1 MFFRVYFADALEYY
15 YCMTMK
21 LIIWHLAWFAAGAG
35 VFRLMTRVI
44 FKAGHV
50 RLNFMAR
57 SIPTSVGVGYALLT
71 ILMAAAASLVLGDIS
86 NYAGPLALIV
96 IGFSLLGLI
105 DDLLEGRERGGFRGH
120 LARAGATG
128 EISTALIKAFFG
140 LALALGANIIFRR
153 ATGPA
158 MIAVDALIIALCAN
172 AVNMLDVR
180 PGRAIKGFAAAAVF
194 ILAGS
199 LIGGTL
205 GGRAS
210 ILPIT
215 WFLIGPFIAWS
226 INMAS
231 IDFRCRGML
240 GDAGS
245 NVIGAVLGLLV
256 VWELSATMRWV
267 ALGLLIG
274 FHMLCEAVS
283 LTSVIERV
291 APLKWMDKLGVRCDA
306 EPAE

>member
-1 MFFRVYFADALEYY
+1 
-15 YCMTMK
+15 MK
-21 LIIWHLAWFAAGAG
+21 LIIWLAAWFAAGAV

-57 SIPTSVGVGYALLT
+57 SIPTSVGVSYALLAM
-71 ILMAAAASLVLGDIS
+71 LMVAAASLILGDIS
-86 NYAGPLALIV
+86 NYVGPLALIV

-140 LALALGANIIFRR
+140 LALAVAANIIFRR
-153 ATGPA
+153 TTGPA
-158 MIAVDALIIALCAN
+158 MIVVDSLIIALCAN

-180 PGRAIKGFAAAAVF
+180 PGRAIKGFAAAAAL
-194 ILAGS
+194 ILVGS
-199 LIGGTL
+199 LIGGAF

-210 ILPIT
+210 ILPMT
-215 WFLIGPFIAWS
+215 WFLIGPFIVWS
-226 INMAS
+226 VNMAS
-231 IDFRCRGML
+231 IDFKCRGML
-240 GDAGS
+240 GDAGA
-245 NVIGAVLGLLV
+245 NVIGAALGLLA

-291 APLKWMDKLGVRCDA
+291 APLKWLDKLGIRCDA
-306 EPAE
+306 EPSE